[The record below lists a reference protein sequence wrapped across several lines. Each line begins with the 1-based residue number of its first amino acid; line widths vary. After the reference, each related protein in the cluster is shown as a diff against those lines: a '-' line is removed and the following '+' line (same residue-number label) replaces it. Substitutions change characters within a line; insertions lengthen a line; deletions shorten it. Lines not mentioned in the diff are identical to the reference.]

1 MIDSTIASIRLGNTS
16 SNPDSRSRPRSI
28 GVFCRSA
35 QFWAKAASA
44 NNPKVVLIVISTMST
59 QDPPFGIDSKS
70 PTPCGSST
78 NTNGT
83 RNAGNVYFQDCSVV
97 LQG

>member
-1 MIDSTIASIRLGNTS
+1 MIDSMTASIRLGNTS
-16 SNPDSRSRPRSI
+16 SNPHSRSSPRST

-44 NNPKVVLIVISTMST
+44 SSPKVVLTVISRIST
-59 QDPPFGIDSKS
+59 HEPPFGIASRR

-83 RNAGNVYFQDCSVV
+83 RNAGKVYFQDCSVV
-97 LQG
+97 L